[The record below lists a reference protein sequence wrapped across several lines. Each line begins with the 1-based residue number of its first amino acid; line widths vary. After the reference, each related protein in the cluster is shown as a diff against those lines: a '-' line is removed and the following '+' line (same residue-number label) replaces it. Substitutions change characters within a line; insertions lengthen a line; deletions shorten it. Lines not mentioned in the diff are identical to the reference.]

1 MVTVQVSHPELT
13 DYTCKKGVSYVSFKS
28 KKPFPKVPLQIFLLL
43 LLAGISTYAK
53 IWSRIGRRDH
63 HGWFRLVR
71 ICLGWQQNLRDSVQ
85 TESVMPKSGA
95 GKLIFPSCGPT
106 TLIHRGGQPQRIATC
121 MPGCPG
127 NLGCRWV
134 RGSWTCAQAPHCGWR
149 VTVEC
154 GLFLTDHGM
163 EEGSW
168 DPALGRQDYTQVKAW
183 SLECIHHC
191 FIIFHLKIQMQRSIY

>member
-1 MVTVQVSHPELT
+1 MSLLRVRNPSQKFPCKYSSSYYWLEFQHMPRYEAELVEET
-13 DYTCKKGVSYVSFKS
+13 TMADSDLSGSAWAGS
-28 KKPFPKVPLQIFLLL
+28 KICEIQYRLKV
-43 LLAGISTYAK
+43 
-53 IWSRIGRRDH
+53 
-63 HGWFRLVR
+63 
-71 ICLGWQQNLRDSVQ
+71 
-85 TESVMPKSGA
+85 PKSGA